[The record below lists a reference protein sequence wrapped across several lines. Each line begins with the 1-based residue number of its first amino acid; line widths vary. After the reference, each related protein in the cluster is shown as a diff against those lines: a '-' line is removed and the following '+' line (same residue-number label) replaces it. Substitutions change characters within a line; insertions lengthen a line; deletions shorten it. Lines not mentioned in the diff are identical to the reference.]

1 MLTENMPNV
10 RNRLLIAFVVAWIA
24 YGLTYFLRKPLGVI
38 KTDLEH
44 DLSFSK
50 FQLGLFDTALLLPY
64 ALVQTFFGSLGD
76 HYGARRTFGYG
87 LIGSGFSMLTFG
99 WWSDYSV
106 FLLLLFLNGAF
117 QSLCWA
123 AANKGLGSWVT
134 DIQRN
139 SVFGLFGTCPF
150 AGGILGT
157 ALAVY
162 IQGHDGWRM
171 VHFQPSI
178 YCIVAGCFVLLFF
191 REPSEL
197 QMAVP
202 GKESVSKPSENR
214 ARMSIMEVCRLP
226 MVKDIAASVFC
237 LKVVRYAIYL
247 WLPLYLKQELQY
259 SKSDAGL
266 FSTMFDIGG
275 VAGSATIGYVLKRF
289 FNNESCLGASVETL
303 FSAGT
308 LLIFLAFAQSGV
320 TINSILM
327 ILTGALNCGAD
338 IILCSS
344 VPIEIGEMDG
354 RNAGSAVIG
363 FVNGVGSIGTF
374 LEGPVIGWIVA
385 KYGWSAM
392 FTCMIAL
399 SVVGAFTAF
408 RAARYQRLSKLAA
421 SSSTSIEQLI
431 P

>member
-1 MLTENMPNV
+1 MSTV
-10 RNRLLIAFVVAWIA
+10 QNRLWTSFIVAWISYA
-24 YGLTYFLRKPLGVI
+24 LTYFLRKPLGVI

-44 DLSFSK
+44 DLSLSK

-64 ALVQTFFGSLGD
+64 ALIQTFFGSLGD
-76 HYGARRTFGYG
+76 RYGARRTFGYG
-87 LIGSGFSMLTFG
+87 LIGSGMAMITFG
-99 WWSDYSV
+99 WWSDYRL

-123 AANKGLGSWVT
+123 AANKGLGAWVT
-134 DIQRN
+134 DTQRN
-139 SVFGLFGTCPF
+139 FIFGLFGTCPF

-162 IQGHDGWRM
+162 IQGKDGWRF

-178 YCIVAGCFVLLFF
+178 YCIIAGFLVLFLF

-197 QMAVP
+197 NMAVT
-202 GKESVSKPSENR
+202 GKESVTKSSDLR
-214 ARMSIMEVCRLP
+214 SRMTIMEVCRLP
-226 MVKDIAASVFC
+226 MVKEIAATVFC

-247 WLPLYLKQELQY
+247 WLPLYLKQELNY
-259 SKSDAGL
+259 STSDAGL
-266 FSTMFDIGG
+266 FSTMFDVGG

-289 FNNESCLGASVETL
+289 FNNEGCLGAGVETL
-303 FSAGT
+303 LSAGT
-308 LLIFLAFAQSGV
+308 LLSFLAFAKAGI

-327 ILTGALNCGAD
+327 LITGALNCGAD

-363 FVNGVGSIGTF
+363 FVNGIFGMTQQNGTQDNIGM
-374 LEGPVIGWIVA
+374 
-385 KYGWSAM
+385 K
-392 FTCMIAL
+392 
-399 SVVGAFTAF
+399 
-408 RAARYQRLSKLAA
+408 
-421 SSSTSIEQLI
+421 
-431 P
+431 

>member
-1 MLTENMPNV
+1 MSTV
-10 RNRLLIAFVVAWIA
+10 QNRLWTSFIVAWISYA
-24 YGLTYFLRKPLGVI
+24 LTYFLRKPLGVM

-44 DLSFSK
+44 DLSLSK

-64 ALVQTFFGSLGD
+64 ALIQTFFGSLGD
-76 HYGARRTFGYG
+76 RYGARRTFGYG
-87 LIGSGFSMLTFG
+87 LIGSGMAMITFG
-99 WWSDYSV
+99 WWNDYRL

-123 AANKGLGSWVT
+123 AANKGLGAWVT
-134 DIQRN
+134 DTQRN
-139 SVFGLFGTCPF
+139 FIFGLFGTCPF

-162 IQGHDGWRM
+162 IQGKDGWRF

-178 YCIVAGCFVLLFF
+178 YCIIAGFSVLFLF

-197 QMAVP
+197 NIAVT
-202 GKESVSKPSENR
+202 GKESVTKSSDLR
-214 ARMSIMEVCRLP
+214 SRMTIMEVCRLP
-226 MVKDIAASVFC
+226 MVKEIAATVFC

-247 WLPLYLKQELQY
+247 WLPLYLKQELNY
-259 SKSDAGL
+259 STSDAGL
-266 FSTMFDIGG
+266 FSTMFDVGG

-289 FNNESCLGASVETL
+289 FNNEGCLGAGVETL
-303 FSAGT
+303 LSAGT
-308 LLIFLAFAQSGV
+308 LLSFLAFAKAGI

-327 ILTGALNCGAD
+327 LITGALNCGAD

-363 FVNGVGSIGTF
+363 FVNGIFGMTQQNGTQDNIGM
-374 LEGPVIGWIVA
+374 
-385 KYGWSAM
+385 K
-392 FTCMIAL
+392 
-399 SVVGAFTAF
+399 
-408 RAARYQRLSKLAA
+408 
-421 SSSTSIEQLI
+421 
-431 P
+431 

>member
-1 MLTENMPNV
+1 MNTIQ
-10 RNRLLIAFVVAWIA
+10 NRLLISFITAWIA
-24 YGLTYFLRKPLGVI
+24 YALTYFLRKPLGII
-38 KTDLEH
+38 KTDLEN
-44 DLSFSK
+44 DLKFSK
-50 FQLGLFDTALLLPY
+50 YQLGLFDTALLLPY

-76 HYGARRTFGYG
+76 RYGARRTFGYG
-87 LIGSGFSMLTFG
+87 LIGSGISMITFG
-99 WWSDYSV
+99 WWSDYRILFV
-106 FLLLLFLNGAF
+106 LLFLNGAC

-123 AANKGLGSWVT
+123 AANKGLGAWVT

-139 SVFGLFGTCPF
+139 FVFGLFGTCPF

-162 IQGHDGWRM
+162 IQGKDGWRL

-178 YCIVAGCFVLLFF
+178 FCIIAGILVLFLF

-197 QMAVP
+197 RMSVT
-202 GKESVSKPSENR
+202 GKESPVKATDNR
-214 ARMSIMEVCRLP
+214 PRMTIMEVYRLP
-226 MVKDIAASVFC
+226 MVKEIAASVFC

-247 WLPLYLKQELQY
+247 WLPLYLKQELNY

-275 VAGSATIGYVLKRF
+275 VAGSATIGFILNRF
-289 FNNESCLGASVETL
+289 FNNEGCLGAGVETL

-308 LLIFLAFAQSGV
+308 LLLFLVFAQSGI

-327 ILTGALNCGAD
+327 IVTGLLNCGAD

-344 VPIEIGEMDG
+344 VPIEIGEMNG

-363 FVNGVGSIGTF
+363 FVN
-374 LEGPVIGWIVA
+374 EE
-385 KYGWSAM
+385 K
-392 FTCMIAL
+392 
-399 SVVGAFTAF
+399 
-408 RAARYQRLSKLAA
+408 K
-421 SSSTSIEQLI
+421 
-431 P
+431 

>member
-1 MLTENMPNV
+1 MNKDHTNTI
-10 RNRLLIAFVVAWIA
+10 RNRLLISFIVAWIA
-24 YGLTYFLRKPLGVI
+24 YALTYFLRKPLGII

-44 DLSFSK
+44 ELHFSK

-64 ALVQTFFGSLGD
+64 ALIQTFFGSLGD
-76 HYGARRTFGYG
+76 KYGARRTFGYG
-87 LIGSGFSMLTFG
+87 LIGSGIAMITFG
-99 WWSDYSV
+99 WWSDYRL
-106 FLLLLFLNGAF
+106 FLLLLFFNGAF

-123 AANKGLGSWVT
+123 TAGKGLGAWVT

-150 AGGILGT
+150 AGGIIGT

-162 IQGHDGWRM
+162 IQGKDGWRL

-178 YCIVAGCFVLLFF
+178 YCIIAGFAVLIFF

-197 QMAVP
+197 NMVVP
-202 GKESVSKPSENR
+202 GKESASKGTDLR
-214 ARMSIMEVCRLP
+214 TKMTIMEVYQLP
-226 MVKDIAASVFC
+226 MVKEIAASIFC

-247 WLPLYLKQELQY
+247 WLPLYLKQELNY

-275 VAGSATIGYVLKRF
+275 VAGSATIGFVLKRF
-289 FNNESCLGASVETL
+289 FNNEGCLGAGAETL
-303 FSAGT
+303 FSAVT
-308 LLIFLAFAQSGV
+308 LLLFLAFSQSGV
-320 TINSILM
+320 MINSVLM
-327 ILTGALNCGAD
+327 LLTGALNCGAD

-363 FVNGVGSIGTF
+363 FVNGMY
-374 LEGPVIGWIVA
+374 VINNNHSPSFA
-385 KYGWSAM
+385 RSLTYKY
-392 FTCMIAL
+392 T
-399 SVVGAFTAF
+399 VRKRENQKET
-408 RAARYQRLSKLAA
+408 RLLRKDKKRKERKLFGMRQQNR
-421 SSSTSIEQLI
+421 TEHMTTEE
-431 P
+431 